1 MRNHF
6 ILPILWLLLYA
17 GSGCET
23 KSSGSEKEETTQAVG
38 QMHQM
43 IRLTR
48 EQYAQSGITTGTF
61 TKMLIEE
68 SLPATAEIFLGNE
81 HTGAASTLTNG
92 IVAELR
98 VRLNQSVR
106 KGEVV
111 AILEKP
117 GLLDLQ
123 QDFLERRDKI
133 SFLKAEFDRYQSLS
147 NENATAAKN
156 LQRADAELREAQTSL
171 ALLAAK
177 LRQYQIDPEK
187 LTPGQVQTKILL
199 RAPVSGTVNRLNT
212 SVGSALAA
220 GDPVCEIADYSKVQ
234 PVIYIFEKDI
244 SRIRPGAKAL
254 LYFPSDP
261 GRTFPAT
268 ILSMDGAMD
277 KTRKALRAFAK
288 FDRPTNNFPAG
299 AYMEARIAPASGTET
314 SVLPQ
319 DAVVRENEGEFIFIL
334 QNETKE
340 NFSFHKVA
348 VRTGPSDKGFVA
360 VTPLEQI
367 PPNPKIV
374 IKGAYYVSAQGSG
387 IEVEE

>member
-1 MRNHF
+1 MRSNF
-6 ILPILWLLLYA
+6 ILLMLCVLYYA
-17 GSGCET
+17 GTGCET
-23 KSSGSEKEETTQAVG
+23 KSTGSGKEETTSVSAG
-38 QMHQM
+38 MHQM
-43 IRLTR
+43 IVLTA
-48 EQYAQSGITTGTF
+48 EQYAQSEIATGTF
-61 TKMLIEE
+61 TKQIIEE
-68 SLPATAEIFLGNE
+68 FLPATAEIVLGNE
-81 HTGAASTLTNG
+81 HTGTASTLTDG

-111 AILEKP
+111 AILDKP

-123 QDFLERRDKI
+123 QDYLERKDKI
-133 SFLKAEFDRYQSLS
+133 AFLKAEFDRYQSLS

-171 ALLAAK
+171 ALLAVK
-177 LRQYQIDPEK
+177 LRQFQIDPEK
-187 LTPGQVQTKILL
+187 LTPSQVQTKILL
-199 RAPVSGTVNRLNT
+199 RAPVSGTVTRINAA
-212 SVGSALAA
+212 VGSTL
-220 GDPVCEIADYSKVQ
+220 GPGNPVCEIADYSKIQ

-254 LYFPSDP
+254 LHFPSDP
-261 GRTFPAT
+261 ARTFPAT
-268 ILSMDGAMD
+268 ILSLDGAMD

-288 FDRPTNNFPAG
+288 FDRPSDNFPTG
-299 AYMEARIAPASGTET
+299 AYMEARVAPVSGTES

-319 DAVVRENEGEFIFIL
+319 EAVVRENEGEFIFIL
-334 QNETKE
+334 QKETKE
-340 NFSFHKVA
+340 GFLFHKVA
-348 VRTGPSDKGFVA
+348 VKTGAADNGFIS

-374 IKGAYYVSAQGSG
+374 VKGAYYVSAQGSG